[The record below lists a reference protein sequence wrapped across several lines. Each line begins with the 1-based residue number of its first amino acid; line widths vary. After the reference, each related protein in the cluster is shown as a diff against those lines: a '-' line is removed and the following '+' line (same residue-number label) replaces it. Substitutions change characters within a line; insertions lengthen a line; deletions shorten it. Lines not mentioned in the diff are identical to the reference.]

1 MPVRSELPPAIAA
14 LADAS
19 FGLVRRAPSA
29 RIAIVRGG
37 EVLEPEALHPAVRE
51 VVEQEVAAASA
62 ICAPLSAKDVE
73 KALKDAWGRPPG
85 KVLDDLDP
93 EPLAVRPAAQVHR
106 AVLDGAPVAVKV
118 RRPGVERSVRN
129 DLSLLDVL
137 ASPVGA
143 AFPRLDAGAV
153 LRELREQAL
162 DELDLEHEAS
172 TLRRVERAVRGIDGV
187 AVPRPQLDLAASAVL
202 VTELL
207 DGTTL
212 AAGARPPDGVAAAG
226 ALTDAVR
233 AVVLEAGLAPYD
245 LRATHVL
252 VRPDGSLG
260 LLGAGVARPVDRDR
274 ARLGLDGL
282 AALRDADET
291 AFAGVVERLGVL
303 PADRAGD
310 AYALLRSVGGELAE
324 GPATLDAAAL
334 RALGARAARATRPL
348 AALAVAGSPQPAD
361 LALARMLGQL
371 VALIAR
377 LGASA
382 DWAQLALNGRAAR
395 R

>member
-1 MPVRSELPPAIAA
+1 VPVRSELPPAVAA
-14 LADAS
+14 LADA
-19 FGLVRRAPSA
+19 GLGLARRAPSA

-62 ICAPLSAKDVE
+62 ICTPLSARDVE
-73 KALKDAWGRPPG
+73 KALKEAWGRPPG

-93 EPLAVRPAAQVHR
+93 QPLAVRPAAQVHR
-106 AVLDGAPVAVKV
+106 AELDGAPLAVKV

-137 ASPVGA
+137 AAPVGA

-162 DELDLEHEAS
+162 DELDFEHEAS
-172 TLRRVERAVRGIDGV
+172 TLRRVGRAVRGIDGV
-187 AVPRPQLDLAASAVL
+187 AVPRPQLDLAAPGVL

-212 AAGARPPDGVAAAG
+212 AAGARPPDGAAAVG
-226 ALTDAVR
+226 ALADAFR
-233 AVVLEAGLAPYD
+233 AIVLEAGLAPYD
-245 LRATHVL
+245 VRASHVL
-252 VRPDGSLG
+252 VRADGSLG
-260 LLGAGVARPVDRDR
+260 LLGAGVARPVDRER

-282 AALRDADET
+282 AALRVGDEA
-291 AFAGVVERLGVL
+291 AFAGVVERLGVV
-303 PADRAGD
+303 PADRAAD
-310 AYALLRSVGGELAE
+310 AYAVLRSVGGELAE

-334 RALGARAARATRPL
+334 RSLGERAARATRPL
-348 AALAVAGSPQPAD
+348 AALAMAGSPQPAD
-361 LALARMLGQL
+361 LPLARMLGQL
-371 VALIAR
+371 VAVIAR
-377 LGASA
+377 LGATA
-382 DWAQLALNGRAAR
+382 DWAHVALNGRASR
-395 R
+395 P